1 MIYFRGYNL
10 NNMVKET
17 LWSVQIKESI
27 IAALMSREKYIIISG
42 YKQLILKK
50 FNNIFMWSLLSF

>member
-27 IAALMSREKYIIISG
+27 IAALMSREKYIIICG